1 MLSGPVR
8 NQLRLYW
15 SHCGTYRLH
24 HAEKMGLPPVRNLDD
39 ICKLGEHVR
48 QRGFT
53 ALKTNIFLF
62 DGAGP
67 ELYMPGFVRSPGG
80 PELNPSIR
88 VEEAL
93 DKQLA
98 AFRDGTGRTRRP
110 IRTTGASPWSAATHA
125 SAACWARP
133 GISAMPRAWP
143 RVASIP

>member
-1 MLSGPVR
+1 MLLNPSDRLSPSHSA
-8 NQLRLYW
+8 QLRLYW

-67 ELYMPGFVRSPGG
+67 ELYMPGFVRSSGG
-80 PELNPSIR
+80 PKPVN
-88 VEEAL
+88 
-93 DKQLA
+93 
-98 AFRDGTGRTRRP
+98 TR
-110 IRTTGASPWSAATHA
+110 
-125 SAACWARP
+125 
-133 GISAMPRAWP
+133 
-143 RVASIP
+143 